1 MKTAILFIFIVVSA
15 LTGCKSENNLPKG
28 ETKTVEYYK
37 ENKEERESILAE
49 CKSNPGEYGNL
60 PNCINAK
67 AAALADQHGDPSK
80 YRF

>member
-1 MKTAILFIFIVVSA
+1 MKTTILLIFIVATA
-15 LTGCKSENNLPKG
+15 LAGCKSENNLPTG

-37 ENKEERESILAE
+37 ENMEERKSILAE
-49 CKSNPGEYGNL
+49 CKNNPGEYGNL
-60 PNCINAK
+60 PNCLNAK